1 MKNNGKMEYNGS
13 LLYQR
18 MAKENQ
24 LRQSEHELVEV
35 VLVRVVLMSI
45 LIFSPLFV
53 FLIMFALG

>member
-35 VLVRVVLMSI
+35 VLVR
-45 LIFSPLFV
+45 FSPLFV
-53 FLIMFALG
+53 FLIMFAFG